1 MFCLEELSK
10 IGVCELKEILFRSVP
25 DPGYVHVQVPHPFRE
40 NRWKNYISKSKKLKP
55 KTLLEKFEILVREAL
70 TEKSTD
76 FHAKLDRHS
85 FTTELR
91 KIPVTLKLVRNDTKY
106 RHYEISIDLVLCIT
120 CKVGGWPKHSDLQTL
135 FNRSHPGF

>member
-1 MFCLEELSK
+1 MYRYLTPFVKTAEK
-10 IGVCELKEILFRSVP
+10 ITS
-25 DPGYVHVQVPHPFRE
+25 Q
-40 NRWKNYISKSKKLKP
+40 KSKKLKP

-76 FHAKLDRHS
+76 FHPKLDRHS